1 MLPSL
6 ARLALQQA
14 DTGPIFINHDLD
26 EVEDKAREAGVV
38 FARSQHLENF
48 CAICQDGFDEP
59 EDERERERNEL
70 IVLQNCGH
78 VYHLECLKD
87 SVERRQNNAL
97 TCPVCQKQ
105 IHPKD
110 RAALGYTNPA
120 GNTNPAYNKIF
131 VEAAR
136 DGNLANVQDLIAAG
150 IINVDFMHEGY
161 TALVWASA
169 RGHVPI
175 VKELLAANANVNL
188 VDNMGRTALMVA
200 SARDHAHIVRELLAI
215 PNIEVDKKGEHGY
228 TALINASSNGYLY
241 IVKQLLAAGAKVN
254 VADNNG
260 GTALLYA
267 SRWGHTTVVQQLLAE
282 PGVIIDE
289 PRRGGD
295 TALAVARRQG
305 HVAVVAVLEAALEF
319 FQAATFGNLA
329 RVRALLGDGANVTM
343 RYNAN
348 GSTALHRACSQGHAD
363 VVAALLDAPGIN
375 VNQTDKYGYTALI
388 VASIQGNPAIVK
400 MLLNA
405 PGIEVNVSDRSGMT
419 ALMKARYYGHAAVVA
434 MLEAA

>member
-169 RGHVPI
+169 NGHLDI
-175 VKELLAANANVNL
+175 VKKLLAAHANVNL
-188 VDNMGRTALMVA
+188 IEQTFGQTALIMA
-200 SARDHAHIVRELLAI
+200 SVHNHASIVRELLAV
-215 PNIEVDKKGEHGY
+215 PGIEVDKKAEDGFP
-228 TALINASSNGYLY
+228 ALINAS
-241 IVKQLLAAGAKVN
+241 
-254 VADNNG
+254 
-260 GTALLYA
+260 
-267 SRWGHTTVVQQLLAE
+267 
-282 PGVIIDE
+282 
-289 PRRGGD
+289 
-295 TALAVARRQG
+295 
-305 HVAVVAVLEAALEF
+305 
-319 FQAATFGNLA
+319 
-329 RVRALLGDGANVTM
+329 
-343 RYNAN
+343 AN
-348 GSTALHRACSQGHAD
+348 G
-363 VVAALLDAPGIN
+363 
-375 VNQTDKYGYTALI
+375 
-388 VASIQGNPAIVK
+388 AIVVTIP
-400 MLLNA
+400 MTPLSNSATLN
-405 PGIEVNVSDRSGMT
+405 
-419 ALMKARYYGHAAVVA
+419 
-434 MLEAA
+434 